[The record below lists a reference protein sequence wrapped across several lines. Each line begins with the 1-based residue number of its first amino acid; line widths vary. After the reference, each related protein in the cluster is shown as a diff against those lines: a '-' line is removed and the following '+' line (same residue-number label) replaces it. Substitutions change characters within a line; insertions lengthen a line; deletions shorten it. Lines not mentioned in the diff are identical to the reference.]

1 VIFLSRVELRRW
13 PREVNM
19 TAWRAVIL
27 VYLFAAGFFCLAFIQ
42 VVLLSENNPAYGQLT
57 GAYSVLGL
65 FALVV
70 GTLMWTQGKKI
81 EQLERKLS
89 GQ

>member
-1 VIFLSRVELRRW
+1 
-13 PREVNM
+13 M

-27 VYLFAAGFFCLAFIQ
+27 VYLFAAGFFCLAFVQ
-42 VVLLSENNPAYGQLT
+42 VIVLSETNPAYGQLT
-57 GAYSVLGL
+57 RAYSLLGL

-70 GTLMWTQGKKI
+70 GALLWTQGKKI